1 MVFGTTPG
9 AKADDHLL
17 PITQDLDSD
26 VVVSAQQLGVLGLGV
41 CVSLRPG
48 QAVNSEPALGQFP
61 PEDVSYRRKLAVVF
75 CPGLHLQLP
84 ASVSV

>member
-9 AKADDHLL
+9 AKADDHRVRINLHHG
-17 PITQDLDSD
+17 SD
-26 VVVSAQQLGVLGLGV
+26 VVVAQQLGVLGLGV
-41 CVSLRPG
+41 CVSLRLG

-84 ASVSV
+84 ASASV